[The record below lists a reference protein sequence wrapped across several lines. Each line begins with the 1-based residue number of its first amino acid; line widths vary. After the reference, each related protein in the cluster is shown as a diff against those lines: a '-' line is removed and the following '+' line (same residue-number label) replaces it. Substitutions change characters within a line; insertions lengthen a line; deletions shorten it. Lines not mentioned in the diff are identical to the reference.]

1 MAANT
6 TMTTAIRAIF
16 FDFGGVISTS
26 PFDALRDYEH
36 ARGLPTDF
44 LRQTNAINPDSNAWA
59 RFERGDITLPE
70 FDAAFLAETRARGH
84 AVPGRDLPPLLA
96 TQVRPGML
104 RVLDALRDGYQ
115 LACLTNNLPVGHGA
129 GMSLDTEG
137 ASTVADAMTRFD
149 FVLESSKA
157 GVRKPEAAFYQLA
170 CEKAG
175 VPAEAVVFL
184 DDLGINLKSARA
196 LGMHTIKVTAPD
208 TALHALQTI
217 LGRNDL
223 IDIYRAAGPLQK

>member
-1 MAANT
+1 
-6 TMTTAIRAIF
+6 MTTAIRAVF

-26 PFDALRDYEH
+26 PFDALRDYEQ
-36 ARGLPTDF
+36 ARGLPNDF

-59 RFERGDITLPE
+59 RFERGDITLSE

-96 TQVRPGML
+96 TRVRPGML
-104 RVLDALRDGYQ
+104 KVLDVLRHDYL

-129 GMSLDTEG
+129 GMSLDAGG
-137 ASTVADAMTRFD
+137 AASVVDAMGRFR

-170 CEKAG
+170 CEQ
-175 VPAEAVVFL
+175 AEVHPTEVVFL

-196 LGMHTIKVTAPD
+196 LGMQTIKVTAPE
-208 TALHALQTI
+208 TALASLQSV
-217 LGRNDL
+217 LGRSDL
-223 IDIYRAAGPLQK
+223 LDAYRKGEAENAL